1 MKVNMNI
8 MKKSMTGA
16 FLALAAVS
24 TGNIEPMEACTRAVY
39 IGPEQM
45 VITGRTMDWKEDIMS
60 WNETSR
66 IQQGRN
72 RELDL

>member
-39 IGPEQM
+39 IEHL
-45 VITGRTMDWKEDIMS
+45 RLSS

>member
-24 TGNIEPMEACTRAVY
+24 TGNIEPMDCLLY
-39 IGPEQM
+39 
-45 VITGRTMDWKEDIMS
+45 
-60 WNETSR
+60 TSPSPR
-66 IQQGRN
+66 
-72 RELDL
+72 D

>member
-45 VITGRTMDWKEDIMS
+45 VITGRTMDS